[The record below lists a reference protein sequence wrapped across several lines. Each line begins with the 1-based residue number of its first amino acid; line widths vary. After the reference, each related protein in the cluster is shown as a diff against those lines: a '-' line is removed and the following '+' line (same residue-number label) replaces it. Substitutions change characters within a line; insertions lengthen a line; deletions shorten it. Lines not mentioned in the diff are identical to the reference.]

1 MHELQLETRK
11 RIYDCIVASPGLHF
25 REIQRRVGIA
35 TGSIDYHLHYLHRH
49 ALIRTEKVGKY
60 VRYYPFTKNFSDEE
74 KKFLSLLRQ
83 KNVRRILIYT
93 IEKRTAN
100 PADIAAVLGFSPSTL
115 SWYLKKLEETGIIVH
130 TKRGRFRNYKVVD
143 KDTIVKYL
151 ILHKSSFLDEMV
163 DRFIDTWGAKYN
175 INDIKQQGPSKENK

>member
-49 ALIRTEKVGKY
+49 GLVRTENIGKY
-60 VRYYPFTKNFSDEE
+60 VRYYPLTKNFSDEE
-74 KKFLSLLRQ
+74 KKFISLLRQ
-83 KNVRRILIYT
+83 KNVRRILIYI
-93 IEKRTAN
+93 IERKTAN

-115 SWYLKKLEETGIIVH
+115 SWYLKKLEESGIIVH
-130 TKRGRFRNYKVVD
+130 TKRGRFRNYKVID
-143 KDTIVKYL
+143 KDTIVRYL

-163 DRFIDTWGAKYN
+163 DRFIDTWGAKYS
-175 INDIKQQGPSKENK
+175 ISDPKQQA